1 MNKARDYWNSL
12 GITVKYVI
20 TITLIIIPFILG
32 ALFTSSK
39 NDDMNYYGISFNIV
53 QTERMRTFLI
63 SDHVQ
68 RISSGELDGDSYQVL
83 FSTGLLNEQLTIY
96 ENHIVSLRDGN
107 NELDLPKVENE
118 EIASQAFYHQLSS
131 AG

>member
-68 RISSGELDGDSYQVL
+68 RISSGELEGDSY
-83 FSTGLLNEQLTIY
+83 Y
-96 ENHIVSLRDGN
+96 
-107 NELDLPKVENE
+107 
-118 EIASQAFYHQLSS
+118 
-131 AG
+131 

>member
-83 FSTGLLNEQLTIY
+83 FSTGLLNEQLPIY

-118 EIASQAFYHQLSS
+118 EISLKLV
-131 AG
+131 